1 MVSPLIETPIAFLI
15 FNRPDTTLKVFKEI
29 EKARPRKLLVVA
41 DGPRTYKSGE
51 AEQCIA
57 TRAIIDQISW
67 DCEVLTN
74 YSEVNLGCRKRIS
87 SGLDWIFN
95 TVEEAIILEDD
106 CLPHPTFFRYCEEL
120 LEYYRDDQ
128 RVMHISGDN
137 FQYGHKRTK
146 DSYYFSQYTHV
157 WGWASWRRAWQNY
170 DVEMKSWQTVK
181 DGKWLADILKDRES
195 ILYWENTFQSVYDG
209 KADSWSNQ
217 WLFACWLQSGL
228 SILPNVNLVS
238 NIGFGID
245 ATHTTRKSELA
256 NIPTEAMDFP
266 LQHPLLTLRDTQAD
280 ELTRKAQFRTSSLLG
295 RVKKRVNKIFSTVPG
310 VT

>member
-1 MVSPLIETPIAFLI
+1 M
-15 FNRPDTTLKVFKEI
+15 
-29 EKARPRKLLVVA
+29 
-41 DGPRTYKSGE
+41 
-51 AEQCIA
+51 
-57 TRAIIDQISW
+57 
-67 DCEVLTN
+67 
-74 YSEVNLGCRKRIS
+74 
-87 SGLDWIFN
+87 DWICN

-146 DSYYFSQYTHV
+146 DSYYFSHYTHV

-170 DVEMKSWQTVK
+170 DVEMKSWKTVK
-181 DGKWLADILKDRES
+181 DGNWLADILKDRES
-195 ILYWENTFQSVYDG
+195 ILYWENTFQSVYEG

-238 NIGFGID
+238 NIGFGIE
-245 ATHTTRKSELA
+245 ATHTTKKGKLA
-256 NIPTEAMDFP
+256 SIPTEAMDFP
-266 LQHPLLTLRDTQAD
+266 LQHPLFIVRDTQAD

-295 RVKKRVNKIFSTVPG
+295 RVKKRVSKIFSTVPG